1 MMKNF
6 VYIDEYKMYSLSSQ
20 VFEGVTEY
28 LINDNSSA
36 SEDHESQKGPIAS
49 GRVLAN
55 IIKNENRVTHKKSL
69 NDYSYILFEKQL
81 FDMGKVI
88 EINSE
93 NFNESIKLINDFSF
107 VKITGKAVFHDVN
120 QIRKTLESF
129 NDFGEAITYVT
140 NFSNINQLKSQAD
153 EIKRN
158 QTNREVKLKFDLELK
173 RLTNTKKLAKD
184 SGLQQDERFLK
195 DLSYLLSYGYHDQMD
210 IQIKIFNQLFSA
222 PLDRQCLR
230 ESEDLLIKKY
240 ARHTEKEFVIFGI
253 VTQHAWTN
261 DLDLSENKDFRSIKE
276 ALFNMVNHLT
286 NIESVYT
293 GRLANETV
301 IEPIAIYT
309 EL

>member
-28 LINDNSSA
+28 LINDNGSA
-36 SEDHESQKGPIAS
+36 SEDHESQKGPVAS

-81 FDMGKVI
+81 FDMGKVL

-93 NFNESIKLINDFSF
+93 NFNKSIKLVNDYSF

-140 NFSNINQLKSQAD
+140 NISNINQLKSQAI
-153 EIKRN
+153 EIKSN
-158 QTNREVKLKFDLELK
+158 QTNREEKSKIDLELK

-184 SGLQQDERFLK
+184 NGLQQDERFLK
-195 DLSYLLSYGYHDQMD
+195 DLSYLLSYGYHDQID
-210 IQIKIFNQLFSA
+210 IQIKISDQLFSA
-222 PLDRQCLR
+222 PLDRECLR

-261 DLDLSENKDFRSIKE
+261 DLDLSENKDFGSIKE

-286 NIESVYT
+286 NIESAYT